1 MRRILASSFA
11 IAVAFALPV
20 VARAAA
26 ADAGYHESLCQERP
40 FLCVD
45 PKDSIGEN
53 GEYTGHDEPSV
64 LFTSNRPGTG
74 GADLTYYVNLPN
86 NPPTPP
92 AQDGSG
98 GTWDFQLRATF
109 WLGLT
114 MCDSQSAPNYRHTC
128 TPNSDRNARY
138 RSFDPSS
145 RYYIGKS
152 PGNAY
157 MELQFYSPGW
167 VPQFDGFGCTA
178 TQWCANLTIDSLSD
192 DQNTGAQQNS
202 DCLDNHF
209 LVGEEPVNWAYVTR
223 SGKSQAPANP
233 LALSDDPN
241 LTGLIPDPS
250 QDLMMN
256 DGDRLKVH
264 MHDTR
269 AGYRVDIY
277 DLTTGQH
284 GSMTASKANG
294 FGQVMFEPNSTT
306 CHVQP
311 YAFHPMYSSAV
322 ERGTTWGAHTYNV
335 AFSDEIGHFESCNAT
350 DPTTFA
356 CTTPGYSDTALDDDD
371 QLCLDGSNYPGA
383 WPIIGCY
390 LDDGDFDG
398 NSYLHDWPGSIA
410 DPTADRAVHETPVQ
424 FTVPKSRG
432 RSLDNV
438 SFEADLAR
446 IEREEPA
453 GNVPGCV
460 AETGEGCVNPPPGA
474 QFYPIYTL
482 AHANG
487 RCVFQQGDVNLPGTF
502 NTFGGSSATEYGTD
516 VLFVTY
522 PDVGWTTSTRAQD
535 FHRDLGGNPCGS
547 GHGHH

>member
-11 IAVAFALPV
+11 IVVAFAVPV
-20 VARAAA
+20 VARAAI
-26 ADAGYHESLCQERP
+26 ADQGYHESLCQERP

-74 GADLTYYVNLPN
+74 GADLTYYVTLPK

-114 MCDSQSAPNYRHTC
+114 MCDTQSAPNYRDTC
-128 TPNSDRNARY
+128 RPNSDRNARY
-138 RSFDPSS
+138 RSFDPTSKN
-145 RYYIGKS
+145 YIGRS

-209 LVGEEPVNWAYVTR
+209 LVGEEPINWAYITK
-223 SGKSQAPANP
+223 SGKPQAPANP
-233 LALSDDPN
+233 LALSDDPT
-241 LTGLIPDPS
+241 LKGLNPDLKK
-250 QDLMMN
+250 DLLMN
-256 DGDRLKVH
+256 PGDKLKLH
-264 MHDTR
+264 MHDTS
-269 AGYRVDIY
+269 AGYRIDIT
-277 DLTTGQH
+277 DLTTGKH
-284 GSMTASKANG
+284 GSMTASVANG
-294 FGQVMFEPNSTT
+294 FGQILFQPHAKK
-306 CHVQP
+306 CHVRP

-322 ERGTTWGAHTYNV
+322 PRGSTWGAHTTNV
-335 AFSDEIGHFESCNAT
+335 GASDEIGHFEYCDAIDANGV
-350 DPTTFA
+350 
-356 CTTPGYSDTALDDDD
+356 CTKPGFGSGKLDDDD
-371 QLCLDGSNYPGA
+371 QFCLDGGDFGA
-383 WPIIGCY
+383 LIPIIGCQ

-398 NSYLHDWPGSIA
+398 PSYRNLWPGSFKNSKVDFQEHGSA
-410 DPTADRAVHETPVQ
+410 FR
-424 FTVPKSRG
+424 FTVP
-432 RSLDNV
+432 RSGGKPLERV
-438 SFEADLAR
+438 AFENDLPR
-446 IEREEPA
+446 IERGEP
-453 GNVPGCV
+453 GNHQPECD
-460 AETGEGCVNPPPGA
+460 ALTGRHCLNPPKGA
-474 QFYPIYTL
+474 RFYPIYTL
-482 AHANG
+482 THSGG
-487 RCVFQQGDVNLPGTF
+487 RCWFQQGGTHIPGTD
-502 NTFGGSSATEYGTD
+502 NTFGGSSATEYSTK

-522 PDVGWTTSTRAQD
+522 PDVGFKPITLAED
-535 FHRDLGGNPCGS
+535 FRRDLGGNPC
-547 GHGHH
+547 